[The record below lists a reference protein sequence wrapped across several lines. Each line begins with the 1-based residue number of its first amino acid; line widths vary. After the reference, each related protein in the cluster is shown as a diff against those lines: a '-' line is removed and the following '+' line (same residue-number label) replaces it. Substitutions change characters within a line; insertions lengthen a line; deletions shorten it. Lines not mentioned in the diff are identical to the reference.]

1 LEPGVAHR
9 LADAPDYFPT
19 GSQTDVYASI
29 EIAEAGDYRLVF
41 DPPEALGQIGAFY
54 VRIGAGSYRCWR
66 PDGARRHLA
75 LEWHLARGTHVLEL
89 HALPSQAIDWGVL
102 TLESVRSQEA
112 PPTSPSR

>member
-1 LEPGVAHR
+1 MAHR
-9 LADAPDYFPT
+9 LADAPDFFPT
-19 GSQTDVYASI
+19 GSPTDVYARI

-75 LEWHLARGTHVLEL
+75 REWHQASGTPVLEL
-89 HALPSQAIDWGVL
+89 HALPGQAIDWGVL
-102 TLESVRSQEA
+102 TLESVRSQAA
-112 PPTSPSR
+112 PRTSPAR